1 MILYITSGFTYA
13 AEYEYLILF
22 QFRNPFGGV
31 SSVVHSLSMSII
43 NCLNGRFH
51 VISHHPQDRRPQ
63 KCPRFAAFWGLIT
76 MLHKIAIQQFPE
88 YVMRRDSHSRAFK
101 QLGSAFDLKHQ
112 PESLLLQ
119 LLIFRLVEV

>member
-1 MILYITSGFTYA
+1 MYFPVIPKIGDLKNVPDS
-13 AEYEYLILF
+13 
-22 QFRNPFGGV
+22 QHFGDKPKKN
-31 SSVVHSLSMSII
+31 SLSHLSISCF
-43 NCLNGRFH
+43 NNTFP
-51 VISHHPQDRRPQ
+51 S
-63 KCPRFAAFWGLIT
+63 LIT